1 MSDDAPHGA
10 PHDGPGA
17 ARGAGA
23 GADIRAGAG
32 AEGPTLRELTAAD
45 LPRLAE
51 LEETLFAPSA
61 WSLGMLT
68 EELGAPGRWYVG
80 IDAPD
85 SAPAADATPRLVAYA
100 GLWFDGDVAQV
111 MTIGVDPA
119 AQRRGLG
126 SVLLDALV
134 ARARDLGAHAVLLE
148 VRVDNEPALA
158 LYRRYG
164 FEVLARRRR
173 YYQPEDVD
181 AFTMRLA
188 LR

>member
-1 MSDDAPHGA
+1 MSEAAPDVPA
-10 PHDGPGA
+10 
-17 ARGAGA
+17 
-23 GADIRAGAG
+23 
-32 AEGPTLRELTAAD
+32 LRPLTEAD

-51 LEETLFAPSA
+51 LEEALFAPSA

-68 EELGAPGRWYVG
+68 EELAAPGRWYVG
-80 IDAPD
+80 IDAAED
-85 SAPAADATPRLVAYA
+85 ADDDGAAGAAGATPGRAAPRLVAYA

-126 SVLLDALV
+126 SVLLGALV
-134 ARARDLGAHAVLLE
+134 QRARDLGAEAVLLE

-158 LYRRYG
+158 LYRRHG
-164 FEVLARRRR
+164 FELLGRRRR

-181 AFTMRLA
+181 AFTLRLP

>member
-1 MSDDAPHGA
+1 MSDTLDGHG
-10 PHDGPGA
+10 PV
-17 ARGAGA
+17 
-23 GADIRAGAG
+23 
-32 AEGPTLRELTAAD
+32 LRRLTEAD

-61 WSLGMLT
+61 WTLGMFT

-80 IDAPD
+80 IDAPSD
-85 SAPAADATPRLVAYA
+85 AAGRPGPLVAYA
-100 GLWFDGDVAQV
+100 GLWFDGDLAQV

-126 SVLLDALV
+126 SALIGALV
-134 ARARDLGAHAVLLE
+134 SRARDLGAEAILLE

-158 LYRRYG
+158 LYRRHG
-164 FEVLARRRR
+164 FELLGRRRR
-173 YYQPEDVD
+173 YYQPGDVD
-181 AFTMRLA
+181 AFTMRLR